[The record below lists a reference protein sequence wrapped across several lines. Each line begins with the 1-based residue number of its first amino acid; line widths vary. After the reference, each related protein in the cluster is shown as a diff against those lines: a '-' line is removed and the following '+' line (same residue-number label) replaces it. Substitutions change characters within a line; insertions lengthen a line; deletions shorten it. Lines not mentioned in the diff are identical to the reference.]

1 MMYSLDMSSLLVPSA
16 LPRLM
21 VGSRDTGILLL
32 HGWTGY
38 PGQHYF
44 LGEALNREGYTV
56 SIPRLPGHGTDRTDF
71 LKSGAADWIR
81 RAEDAFMELGTIK
94 KQVIP
99 VGVSMGALLALHIG
113 ARWSVPWYC
122 GGSASDLTEKQG
134 SLSFSV
140 FQGILSGSFRHIWKK
155 KRLRIRMRF
164 I

>member
-113 ARWSVPWYC
+113 ARWSVP
-122 GGSASDLTEKQG
+122 GIVAAAPAI
-134 SLSFSV
+134 SLKNRAAY
-140 FQGILSGSFRHIWKK
+140 LSPFFRYFVRELPADI
-155 KRLRIRMRF
+155 
-164 I
+164 